1 MCNLTQDRVF
11 FVLWPVG
18 FHIVSRQQTSH
29 VFLGLRPKS
38 LRPAYPR
45 GGTSVMLLNWVYAL
59 MVKFNLTVP
68 APVFKVRSKPVDNC
82 LGYSHLRLDGC
93 GAFHPTTI
101 CNVVYIVCQNVS
113 KFFMQLLSRLLNDG
127 NHGTAH
133 VSIASAPGD

>member
-1 MCNLTQDRVF
+1 
-11 FVLWPVG
+11 
-18 FHIVSRQQTSH
+18 
-29 VFLGLRPKS
+29 
-38 LRPAYPR
+38 
-45 GGTSVMLLNWVYAL
+45 MLLNWVYAL